1 MSFISEQLESK
12 IGRRK
17 LLALSGYASATLL
30 GGGLLAGCGG
40 SNNNGSS
47 GSSDN
52 VDVAVLNFALNLEY
66 LEAEY
71 YLRATRGT
79 GLTTTDI
86 GTGTSTTGVNAGTV
100 TVKSGSTVVPF
111 SAAIADYA
119 AEIAADEEKHVKFLR
134 SALKSS
140 AVARPNIDLLNSFNG
155 AAVAAGIGASFDP
168 FADDLS
174 FLLGAFIFE
183 DVGVTAYKGAA
194 RLLKNKDY
202 LEAAAGI
209 LAVEAYHAGAIR
221 TLLSS
226 PTFSAGI
233 PIAQKISDLRDGA
246 DGAADLDQ
254 GVTLAGAS
262 NLVPTGANSIV
273 YGRNTSQVLNIVY
286 LGASTTKG
294 GFFPSG
300 TNGTIKT
307 VVASDLSATGG
318 IS

>member
-1 MSFISEQLESK
+1 MSFISEQLENK

-40 SNNNGSS
+40 SDNNSGGSS
-47 GSSDN
+47 SN
-52 VDVAVLNFALNLEY
+52 VDAAVLNFALNLEY

-79 GLTTTDI
+79 GLSTTDI
-86 GTGTSTTGVNAGTV
+86 GSGTSTTGANAGTV

-111 SAAIADYA
+111 SAAIGDYA
-119 AEIAADEEKHVKFLR
+119 AEIAGDEEKHVKFLR
-134 SALKSS
+134 SALGAA
-140 AVARPNIDLLNSFNG
+140 AVAQPNIDLLNSFNA

-168 FADDLS
+168 FANDLS
-174 FLLGAFIFE
+174 FLIGAFVFE

-226 PTFSAGI
+226 PAFSAGI
-233 PIAQKISDLRDGA
+233 DAANKISDLRDGA

-254 GVTLAGAS
+254 GVTLNGAS

-273 YGRNTSQVLNIVY
+273 FGRNTSQVLNIVY
-286 LGASTTKG
+286 LGTSPTGG
-294 GFFPSG
+294 GFFPNG
-300 TNGTIKT
+300 TNGAIKT
-307 VVASDLSATGG
+307 VVSGDLNATGG